1 MMQKRFLDCGKIVT
15 THGVRGEVKVEPWCD
30 SPDFLLD
37 FDTFYLG
44 KERRP
49 MQVEKSRVH
58 GNMVLIKL
66 KGLDTP
72 EEATK
77 LRGTVIYI
85 DRDDVELEEGE
96 YFIQDIIGLEVVD
109 ADDGHRYG
117 KLIDVT
123 ETGANQVY
131 HIRFDDQSVQL
142 IPAIPQVVI
151 SINLE
156 EGKMEIR
163 PLPGLFDDREA
174 VEA

>member
-1 MMQKRFLDCGKIVT
+1 MQKRFLDCGKIVT
-15 THGVRGEVKVEPWCD
+15 THGIRGEVKVEPWCD
-30 SPDFLLD
+30 TPDFLLD

-44 KERRP
+44 KDRRP
-49 MQVEKSRVH
+49 VQVEKSRVH
-58 GNMVLIKL
+58 GPMVLLKL

-85 DRDDVELEEGE
+85 DRDEVELEEGE

-109 ADDGHRYG
+109 ADDGRLYG
-117 KLIDVT
+117 KLADVT

-131 HIRFDDQSVQL
+131 HIRFADNSLKL

-151 SINLE
+151 SIDLE
-156 EGKMEIR
+156 EGRMQIR
-163 PLPGLFDDREA
+163 PLPGLFDDGEA

>member
-1 MMQKRFLDCGKIVT
+1 MKNIYLECGRVVGA
-15 THGVRGEVKVEPWCD
+15 HGVRGAIKVEPWCD

-37 FDTFYLG
+37 FNTFYMG
-44 KERRP
+44 KDRRP
-49 MQVEKSRVH
+49 VQVEKGRVH
-58 GNMVLIKL
+58 GAMVLLKL
-66 KGLDTP
+66 KGWDTP

-77 LRGTVIYI
+77 LRGTVLYI

-109 ADDGHRYG
+109 ADDGHTYG
-117 KLIDVT
+117 KLVDVT

-131 HIRFDDQSVQL
+131 HIKFEDGQVRL

-151 SINLE
+151 SIDLE
-156 EGKMEIR
+156 AGRMNIR

>member
-1 MMQKRFLDCGKIVT
+1 MQERYLDCGKIVS
-15 THGVRGEVKVEPWCD
+15 THGIRGEVKVEPWCD

-44 KERRP
+44 RERRP
-49 MQVEKSRVH
+49 VAVEKARVH
-58 GNMVLIKL
+58 GAMVLLKL
-66 KGLDTP
+66 EGWDNP
-72 EEATK
+72 EDAAK
-77 LRGTVIYI
+77 LRGTLLYI
-85 DRDDVELEEGE
+85 DRDDVQLEEGE

-109 ADDGHRYG
+109 ADSGERYG
-117 KLIDVT
+117 KLVDVT

-131 HIRFDDQSVQL
+131 HIRFDDEQVRL

-151 SINLE
+151 ATKVE
-156 EGKMEIR
+156 EGRMEIR

>member
-1 MMQKRFLDCGKIVT
+1 MQKRYLDCGKIVT

-30 SPDFLLD
+30 TPDFLLD

-44 KERRP
+44 RERRP
-49 MQVEKSRVH
+49 VQVEKSRVH
-58 GNMVLIKL
+58 GSMVLLKL
-66 KGLDTP
+66 KGWDSP

-85 DRDDVELEEGE
+85 DRDEVELEEGE

-109 ADDGHRYG
+109 ADDGHCYG
-117 KLIDVT
+117 KLVDVT

-131 HIRFDDQSVQL
+131 HIRFDDDQVRL

-151 SINLE
+151 SIDLQAE
-156 EGKMEIR
+156 RMEIR
-163 PLPGLFDDREA
+163 PLAGLFDDREA

>member
-1 MMQKRFLDCGKIVT
+1 MVT
-15 THGVRGEVKVEPWCD
+15 THGIRGEVKVEPWCD
-30 SPDFLLD
+30 GPEFLLD

-44 KERRP
+44 RERRP

-109 ADDGHRYG
+109 ADDGHTYG
-117 KLIDVT
+117 KLVDVT
-123 ETGANQVY
+123 ENGANQVY
-131 HIRFDDQSVQL
+131 HIRFDDEKVQL

-151 SINLE
+151 AIKLE
-156 EGKMEIR
+156 EGRMEIR